1 MKALIL
7 LFDGY
12 AEFEVNLV
20 GLFFNGDGSE
30 VVMTADRDEV
40 EYVTGGANFRTV
52 PHVKLSEINPTEFD
66 LLAIPGGSLTHLL
79 DHQPVLNLIRAF
91 HRAGKVIGAICA
103 GPALLGAAGVLGD
116 HSFTTSYSQENLE
129 VAHLFN
135 WEKCTGQDVTVDGNF
150 VTAKG
155 NGYVEFA
162 VALAER
168 VNLFSSPE
176 EIEGTLD
183 YFKNRLPNDPK
194 VLS

>member
-20 GLFFNGDGSE
+20 GLFFNGDGNE

-40 EYVTGGANFRTV
+40 DYVTGGANFRTV
-52 PHVKLSEINPTEFD
+52 PHVKLSEVNPAEYD
-66 LLAIPGGSLTHLL
+66 VLAIPGGSLTHLL
-79 DHQPVLNLIRAF
+79 DHEPVLNLIRAF
-91 HRAGKVIGAICA
+91 HREGKVIGAICA

-116 HSFTTSYSQENLE
+116 HSYTTSYSPENHE

-135 WEKCTGQDVTVDGNF
+135 WETCTGRAVTVDGNL

-168 VNLFSSPE
+168 VNMFDSPE
-176 EIEGTLD
+176 EKEGTLD
-183 YFKNRLPNDPK
+183 YFKNRLPDEPQ